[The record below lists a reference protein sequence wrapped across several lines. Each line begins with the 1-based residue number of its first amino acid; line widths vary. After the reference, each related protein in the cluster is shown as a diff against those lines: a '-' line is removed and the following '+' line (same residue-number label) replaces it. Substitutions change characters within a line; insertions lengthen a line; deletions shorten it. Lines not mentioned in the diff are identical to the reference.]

1 MMWTILYM
9 IPLLL
14 LIVCVVIMVVEICK
28 IFFGKPRSIEDEVIR
43 YLDDDVDE
51 IRRIT
56 KKYNYKVRGSVR
68 MGQGRIKSLQDAYEM
83 EKDIRFP

>member
-56 KKYNYKVRGSVR
+56 KKYNYKARGSVR

>member
-28 IFFGKPRSIEDEVIR
+28 IFFGKSRSIEDEVIR

>member
-14 LIVCVVIMVVEICK
+14 LIVCVGIMVVEICK
-28 IFFGKPRSIEDEVIR
+28 IFFGKSRSIEDEVIR